1 MISNLQTELSLLND
15 LNATMERKLIELND
29 AVKVKEMYIEH
40 MHHNIERLIHEL
52 TDDQPQNKIKSD
64 PVKEISQNTI
74 SESSKACNDVHQ
86 MGEVE
91 LFCKLRTTI
100 ALLGHHSIAHQ
111 NYDTIHTKKIES
123 LREDLLSVQGYATDV
138 ENKNADLQMQLTI
151 SSEKLHNIERA
162 HRSEKLKFNTKV
174 QEMQE
179 KLHGREVE
187 IAMLKSTANDL
198 KEELVSL
205 RHLFTDREE
214 RLSLCFTEERSLLQQ
229 QLADA
234 LQSLE
239 NEKTVAATK
248 LKESFD
254 ALSRKEEEVKRVTKE
269 FGLIQS
275 ELFLVMEQLNFEMKD
290 MQDNVSSLR
299 EIVSEK
305 DCIIQE
311 LQKHKSMHCR
321 CANLLPYHKG
331 DLNTESWEEV
341 ESSRELAE
349 FEAILLGSEIFPFFD
364 LPQKCSLTTEKHIS
378 QGFKPNVPTHT
389 SLKCDHADQSNVSA
403 MLGHPC
409 LDSTNNDT
417 EAATADDESERHVD
431 VADFLFGRGTA
442 SLLRSSQKTPRLGG

>member
-1 MISNLQTELSLLND
+1 
-15 LNATMERKLIELND
+15 
-29 AVKVKEMYIEH
+29 
-40 MHHNIERLIHEL
+40 
-52 TDDQPQNKIKSD
+52 
-64 PVKEISQNTI
+64 
-74 SESSKACNDVHQ
+74 
-86 MGEVE
+86 
-91 LFCKLRTTI
+91 
-100 ALLGHHSIAHQ
+100 
-111 NYDTIHTKKIES
+111 
-123 LREDLLSVQGYATDV
+123 
-138 ENKNADLQMQLTI
+138 
-151 SSEKLHNIERA
+151 
-162 HRSEKLKFNTKV
+162 
-174 QEMQE
+174 
-179 KLHGREVE
+179 
-187 IAMLKSTANDL
+187 MLKSTANDL

-214 RLSLCFTEERSLLQQ
+214 RLLLCFAEERSLLQQ
-229 QLADA
+229 QLVDA

-239 NEKTVAATK
+239 NEKNVAATK

-254 ALSRKEEEVKRVTKE
+254 ALSRKEEEVKLVTKE

-311 LQKHKSMHCR
+311 LQKHKSMQCR
-321 CANLLPYHKG
+321 CANLLPYHKV

-349 FEAILLGSEIFPFFD
+349 FGAILLGSEIFPFFD
-364 LPQKCSLTTEKHIS
+364 FPQKSSLTSEKHIS
-378 QGFKPNVPTHT
+378 QGDKGNVPTHK
-389 SLKCDHADQSNVSA
+389 SLKYDDVDRNNLSA

-417 EAATADDESERHVD
+417 EAATADDESEKHVD

-442 SLLRSSQKTPRLGG
+442 SLLRTSKKIQG